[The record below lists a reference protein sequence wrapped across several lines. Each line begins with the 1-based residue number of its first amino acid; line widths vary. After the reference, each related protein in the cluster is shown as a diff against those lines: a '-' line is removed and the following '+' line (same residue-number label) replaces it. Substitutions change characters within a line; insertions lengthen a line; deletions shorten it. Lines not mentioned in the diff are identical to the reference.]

1 MNVCGGCI
9 ISLRITAYRCFT
21 TVIWAYVVYYN
32 ASWRGLSVLL
42 IPGAEAMRE
51 PEDLGWARS
60 RDSHV
65 FFSIYPIFINR
76 LFSGVLQGIYFL
88 LLWQRTRTKNSS
100 LAEISSKKQEK
111 VFCQFWASWC
121 CQTFRALYLQLKR
134 RKADVIQVVNPPVLA
149 DVILVAIPV
158 AKTAAEEA
166 VPILAKVVVKAP
178 PNNSSD
184 LFIRSWN
191 SAGQTDLTFRIFS
204 EQL

>member
-1 MNVCGGCI
+1 M
-9 ISLRITAYRCFT
+9 L
-21 TVIWAYVVYYN
+21 YYN
-32 ASWRGLSVLL
+32 VPQRGLSALL
-42 IPGAEAMRE
+42 IYGAEAMRG

-149 DVILVAIPV
+149 DVILVA
-158 AKTAAEEA
+158 KTAAEEA

-184 LFIRSWN
+184 LFIRSWH

>member
-76 LFSGVLQGIYFL
+76 LFWGVLQGIYFFITMAKNKNEEFQSRRDFFKKAGKGIL
-88 LLWQRTRTKNSS
+88 PVLGIVMLSSMPTIVNAAEKTPNGCSWGCSGVCQQTCTLTCACNCTSGCKTSCQSGCGGGCRGACYNSCSGSCKNSCS
-100 LAEISSKKQEK
+100 GSCRGSS
-111 VFCQFWASWC
+111 S
-121 CQTFRALYLQLKR
+121 
-134 RKADVIQVVNPPVLA
+134 
-149 DVILVAIPV
+149 
-158 AKTAAEEA
+158 
-166 VPILAKVVVKAP
+166 
-178 PNNSSD
+178 
-184 LFIRSWN
+184 
-191 SAGQTDLTFRIFS
+191 
-204 EQL
+204 